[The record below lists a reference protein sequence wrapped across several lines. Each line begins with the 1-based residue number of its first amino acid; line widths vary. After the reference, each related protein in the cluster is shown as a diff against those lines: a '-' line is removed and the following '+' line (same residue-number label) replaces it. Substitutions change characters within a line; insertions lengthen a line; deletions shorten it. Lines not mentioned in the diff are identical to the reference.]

1 MLVGCHLTGLRV
13 LDIGSALG
21 GVDLLLATQHGA
33 AEVIGIDVEPQLIA
47 SADLADRIK
56 FRLVEPGP
64 LPFEQENFDAVFSK
78 DAMVHIE
85 DKDGLFAEVVR
96 VLRPGGMFIASDPCA
111 SSMTCSYAMPANS
124 SQASSLIANG
134 PTEGSPQSGLKVNT
148 RRFGIATL

>member
-13 LDIGSALG
+13 LDIGSGLG

-64 LPFEQENFDAVFSK
+64 LPFEQENFDAVFSR
-78 DAMVHIE
+78 M
-85 DKDGLFAEVVR
+85 R
-96 VLRPGGMFIASDPCA
+96 WFISR
-111 SSMTCSYAMPANS
+111 
-124 SQASSLIANG
+124 
-134 PTEGSPQSGLKVNT
+134 T
-148 RRFGIATL
+148 RMAYLQRW